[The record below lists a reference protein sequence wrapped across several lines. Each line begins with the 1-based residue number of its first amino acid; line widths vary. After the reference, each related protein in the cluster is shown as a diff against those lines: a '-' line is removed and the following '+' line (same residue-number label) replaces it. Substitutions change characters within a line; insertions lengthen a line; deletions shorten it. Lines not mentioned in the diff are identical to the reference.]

1 MNKPAGSAA
10 RYLFGAIFLL
20 GFTSCGGGGSGGG
33 GAGGGATSSTAVSNS
48 TEASSGSL
56 GVFISNGNATV
67 AAPSGASTSGSS
79 SGNSGTTS
87 STNTAYLITLPSAQN
102 PTPSY
107 TQIQCNTSSFSISG
121 VNLDTQHSVGVAF
134 DINSYQLEFFQFSTG
149 SNVSNCN
156 PYTNLTATDQIDTSA
171 GLTDV
176 GGVVMDPSIQTAIVE
191 TGSGF
196 QFVDYSN
203 PQSPGP
209 STVYNTIPPY
219 TASGGGIDLVENF
232 AYDPYLVVGGVSYKM
247 ILSGSGE
254 VSYSQGKSDGFLL
267 EFADIQ
273 TGIIYRPD
281 SNTAAIFPTSTSNG
295 CSADAIGVDTSY
307 QVAIIGCEYDGL
319 SKPNV
324 ETSPSLVTVLVNL
337 NALVLHASSGTYSLP
352 STAVSIVT
360 LTQSA
365 PPQNNIFVDSVNHIV
380 MWGAGG
386 DWGSSGSSF
395 SVARLSDPF
404 TSFGNG
410 IVGGAATLATMPAF
424 SSSNTDL
431 CPLSGCTSSS
441 SYPSSWDGYG
451 YPHGSAMYVDSSGN
465 SVALWMNQ
473 SASFLAMVK
482 ANEFLTGIPSNG
494 VTYIGIP

>member
-20 GFTSCGGGGSGGG
+20 GFTSCGGGGGGGG

-176 GGVVMDPSIQTAIVE
+176 GGVVMDPSIQIAIVE

-203 PQSPGP
+203 HSNPVT
-209 STVYNTIPPY
+209 STVYPSIPSY
-219 TASGGGIDLVENF
+219 QLSGGIDIVENF
-232 AYDPYLVVGGVSYKM
+232 AYDPYLVVGGQNYKM
-247 ILSGSGE
+247 ILSGSGA
-254 VSYSQGKSDGFLL
+254 VSYFNRKSDGNLL
-267 EFADIQ
+267 EFADIK

-281 SNTAAIFPTSTSNG
+281 AQTQSNFSAGRNASCT
-295 CSADAIGVDTSY
+295 ADAIGIDTSY
-307 QVAIIGCEYDGL
+307 QVAIIGCEYDAF
-319 SKPNV
+319 S
-324 ETSPSLVTVLVNL
+324 TTSSPSVFSPVTILVNL
-337 NALVLHASSGTYSLP
+337 NDLTLTPSLGTYSLP
-352 STAVSIVT
+352 LSAVVSIT
-360 LTQSA
+360 LTNSA
-365 PPQNNIFVDSVNHIV
+365 PPQNNVFVDSVNHIV
-380 MWGAGG
+380 MWAAGG
-386 DWGSSGSSF
+386 DWGTTGANSY
-395 SVARLSDPF
+395 SVAKLSDPF
-404 TSFGNG
+404 TSFGSG
-410 IVGGAATLATMPAF
+410 IVGSFATPSALE
-424 SSSNTDL
+424 
-431 CPLSGCTSSS
+431 SG
-441 SYPSSWDGYG
+441 WVGYG

-473 SASFLAMVK
+473 SASSLAMVK
-482 ANEFLTGIPSNG
+482 ANEILAGASSSTA
-494 VTYIGIP
+494 VTYVSIP

>member
-1 MNKPAGSAA
+1 MKKSAGSAA
-10 RYLFGAIFLL
+10 RYFLGAIFLL
-20 GFTSCGGGGSGGG
+20 GFTSCGGGGGGS
-33 GAGGGATSSTAVSNS
+33 AGGGATSSTSINS
-48 TEASSGSL
+48 TESSSGSL
-56 GVFISNGNATV
+56 GVFISNGSATV
-67 AAPSGASTSGSS
+67 AAPSGASTSSTTP
-79 SGNSGTTS
+79 GNSNSTS
-87 STNTAYLITLPSAQN
+87 STNTAYLITLPTAQTS
-102 PTPSY
+102 TPSY
-107 TQIQCNTSSFSISG
+107 TQIQCNTSSFSVSG

-134 DINSYQLEFFQFSTG
+134 DINSYGLEFFTFTNSSPISVSPCYPFSLTG
-149 SNVSNCN
+149 SS
-156 PYTNLTATDQIDTSA
+156 QIVTSA

-196 QFVDYSN
+196 QFVDYSK
-203 PQSPGP
+203 PQSPV
-209 STVYNTIPPY
+209 SSAVYNTIPPY
-219 TASGGGIDLVENF
+219 APSVGGFDLVENF

-254 VSYSQGKSDGFLL
+254 VSYSQGKSDGYLL

-281 SNTAAIFPTSTSNG
+281 GTTASFFPTATNKG

-319 SKPNV
+319 SKPTV
-324 ETSPSLVTVLVNL
+324 QTSPSLVTVLVNL
-337 NALVLHASSGTYSLP
+337 NALVLNASAGTYSLP
-352 STAVSIVT
+352 PSAVSTVT
-360 LTQSA
+360 LTLSA

-395 SVARLSDPF
+395 SVAKLSDPF
-404 TSFGNG
+404 ITSFGNG
-410 IVGGAATLATMPAF
+410 IVNGAATLATMPAF
-424 SSSNTDL
+424 SSLNTDP
-431 CPLSGCTSSS
+431 CSLSGCASIPTTT
-441 SYPSSWDGYG
+441 PWDGYG
-451 YPHGSAMYVDSSGN
+451 YPHGSAMYVDSAGN

-473 SASFLAMVK
+473 NASFLAMVK

>member
-20 GFTSCGGGGSGGG
+20 GFTSCGGGGGG

-67 AAPSGASTSGSS
+67 AAPTSSS
-79 SGNSGTTS
+79 SGTSGNSSGITS
-87 STNTAYLITLPSAQN
+87 SNKAYLVNLSSA
-102 PTPSY
+102 PASSAY
-107 TQIQCNTSSFSISG
+107 TSISCNG
-121 VNLDTQHSVGVAF
+121 VSAIGGINLDTQHSVGVAF
-134 DINSYQLEFFQFSTG
+134 DITSYSLGFFTFTDSSPITVSSCSSITLSG
-149 SNVSNCN
+149 SS
-156 PYTNLTATDQIDTSA
+156 QIVTSA
-171 GLTDV
+171 GSTDV

-203 PQSPGP
+203 PQSPAL
-209 STVYNTIPPY
+209 STVYHTIPPY
-219 TASGGGIDLVENF
+219 MASGEGIDLVENF

-281 SNTAAIFPTSTSNG
+281 SNTATIFPTSTSNG

-395 SVARLSDPF
+395 SVGRLSDPF

-424 SSSNTDL
+424 SSSNTDF
-431 CPLSGCTSSS
+431 CSVTGCASSF
-441 SYPSSWDGYG
+441 PSSWDGYG